1 MLQVCFSVCVSL
13 LITFINIK
21 NKILSFF
28 KIFANVSFSGVVREM
43 YDCLFARLWPFI
55 TNLVHIWGQSNQI
68 FINNAKL
75 GEGSLYRLCMNVW
88 EMNHLLFS
96 ITEFLF
102 NHAINLFLC
111 FSICLK
117 MAQRKCRIG
126 FCLITFEI
134 AVKINLKIKRNF
146 FVHNIDCKIHSFQH
160 FKNYFICWLIMKT
173 SNALYFH

>member
-1 MLQVCFSVCVSL
+1 MFVCKTLTIYNKSGAYL
-13 LITFINIK
+13 GAIK
-21 NKILSFF
+21 S
-28 KIFANVSFSGVVREM
+28 
-43 YDCLFARLWPFI
+43 D
-55 TNLVHIWGQSNQI
+55 

-96 ITEFLF
+96 RTEFLLF

-134 AVKINLKIKRNF
+134 AVKINLKIRRNF

-160 FKNYFICWLIMKT
+160 FKNYT
-173 SNALYFH
+173 SFVG